1 MIEAVTFDLWNTLFT
16 NRNYTEVRV
25 NFLFGA
31 LGENGISKSRD
42 AIRKAYIYASEQAQ
56 TVWETENYRHMT
68 STEKLETILEIIDA
82 RLPKE
87 TNDEVIKGFEEAIW
101 SDPPSLKKGVK
112 RTLETLAPSYRM
124 GIISDAGITPGR
136 IAREVLRLRGILN
149 YFESTVF
156 SDETGVCKP
165 HRSMFDTILRQLES
179 KPSNAIHVGDLL
191 HTDVAGAKKA
201 GFKSVWLRTNDAE
214 LSGVVRPDYI
224 IEEIPQIIDILEEL
238 KQGKANQY

>member
-25 NFLFGA
+25 NLLSDA
-31 LGENGISKSRD
+31 LEEDSIIKRRD
-42 AIRKAYIYASEQAQ
+42 IIRKAYIYASEQAR
-56 TVWETENYRHMT
+56 TIWKTENYRHMT
-68 STEKLETILEIIDA
+68 SAEKLETILNIIDA
-82 RLPKE
+82 KI
-87 TNDEVIKGFEEAIW
+87 TVKTKDQVVKGFEEAIW
-101 SDPPSLKKGVK
+101 SNPPSLKKGVK
-112 RTLETLAPSYRM
+112 RTLDTLATSYRM

-165 HRSMFDTILRQLES
+165 HRFMFDTILRQLES
-179 KPSNAIHVGDLL
+179 EPSKAIHVGDLI

-201 GFKSVWLRTNDAE
+201 GFKSVWLRTSDAE

-224 IEEIPQIIDILEEL
+224 IEEIPQIIDILKEL
-238 KQGKANQY
+238 KQ